1 MDELIFIKINFY
13 SLEDTI
19 KKTERKAISW
29 EETATT
35 YISDKRIVS
44 RIYLKTNKNA
54 LNYSIIRGE
63 TTQLKFLQNILIETY
78 EWQ

>member
-13 SLEDTI
+13 SLEDSI

-29 EETATT
+29 EETVTT

-54 LNYSIIRGE
+54 L
-63 TTQLKFLQNILIETY
+63 TTQL
-78 EWQ
+78 